1 MTIWHVLI
9 VAISHYF
16 EFYLHINRLIMVHF
30 DAIDLLLRYETPLV
44 KDMEPEDDVLE
55 WVAAYVGSDDFQ
67 EAINTFCSGHASL
80 FSILLTKGGP
90 TAADLD
96 KVDASITATD
106 RTWKEVHEAF
116 IDTAN
121 ANIEAFLVRKGFT
134 MEQYK
139 TRCNEEIALSE
150 KRKRHT
156 RLSFFVQIL
165 LACCEYDQFLN
176 LMKRVADP
184 EYYDKKELQYKAESL
199 VYEAE
204 EKGTTSDEKAAGA
217 QAFLDFFQDNPDLT
231 LDELT
236 QEFKKKMQLT

>member
-1 MTIWHVLI
+1 M
-9 VAISHYF
+9 AS
-16 EFYLHINRLIMVHF
+16 F

-44 KDMEPEDDVLE
+44 KDMEPDDDVLE

-67 EAINTFCSGHASL
+67 EAINAFCGAHAGH

-90 TAADLD
+90 SAADLD
-96 KVDASITATD
+96 KV
-106 RTWKEVHEAF
+106 EPCAF

-121 ANIEAFLVRKGFT
+121 ANIEAFLAERGFT
-134 MEQYK
+134 MEQYN
-139 TRCNEEIALSE
+139 TRCDEEIALSE
-150 KRKRHT
+150 ERQRHT

-165 LACCEYDQFLN
+165 LACCEYEQFLN

-184 EYYDKKELQYKAESL
+184 EYYDKKELQYEAENL

-204 EKGTTSDEKAAGA
+204 EKGATNAERAAGA
-217 QAFLDFFQDNPDLT
+217 QAFLDFFQANPDLT

-236 QEFKKKMQLT
+236 QEFQKKMQLT